1 MDTTGAKRRG
11 LRTYFK
17 HWRKR
22 KKSNIWE
29 VAGGGGVLMMN
40 SGKEASVNLLA
51 VTFGINTKT
60 PPPQLPPK
68 DQQVFQEL

>member
-1 MDTTGAKRRG
+1 
-11 LRTYFK
+11 
-17 HWRKR
+17 
-22 KKSNIWE
+22 
-29 VAGGGGVLMMN
+29 MMN

-51 VTFGINTKT
+51 VTSGINTKT